1 MAEYV
6 SFMGGEHRD
15 ELVTCPRCS
24 RRLRATPEEARE
36 VLGKALLHERTRAPR
51 GVSREPEQD
60 GALAVAR
67 MVLAD
72 PRGWREALGWAHE
85 WGWDT
90 HGYRCTRCG
99 IRVGLPESP
108 ELCAG
113 VPS

>member
-1 MAEYV
+1 MAGTE
-6 SFMGGEHRD
+6 R
-15 ELVTCPRCS
+15 ELP
-24 RRLRATPEEARE
+24 ATPEAALVE
-36 VLGKALLHERTRAPR
+36 LGCEWL
-51 GVSREPEQD
+51 D
-60 GALAVAR
+60 GANYAHDRVGEYDLTHGAEAVAR

-85 WGWDT
+85 WVSHP

>member
-1 MAEYV
+1 MTDRERA
-6 SFMGGEHRD
+6 
-15 ELVTCPRCS
+15 LP
-24 RRLRATPEEARE
+24 ATPEAARE

-51 GVSREPEQD
+51 GVSWEPEQD
-60 GALAVAR
+60 AAEAVAR

-85 WGWDT
+85 WVSHP